1 MSELVIVR
9 AKDERA
15 LVEEI
20 GRIVAFLDRV
30 PEVPLVDVAYT
41 CSFGEGESVIAVI
54 ASDVASLRARLA
66 SAASRLSGSVK
77 RIRDKSGTYYFRER
91 LLGPGGGKLAFVYPG
106 VMSFYPDMMRD
117 LVIEHPECRRAFDEL
132 EEALAGDQWFT
143 PSSFIFPPAPYYRH
157 DADIFKSGA
166 YAQALVSTYAG
177 CMALTR
183 LLAGCGL
190 GPDGVVGF
198 AGGDLAA
205 MMCSGAAGAEP
216 ARPDR
221 IKVIG
226 DIYSIVHKA
235 VNHGGLPE
243 VAMITVLLRRE
254 GELADVVK
262 ALPPDKVMPAV
273 DFSPRQKTYAVAKD
287 FEDEALAA
295 FSAAG
300 VRAMK
305 LALDRPFN
313 TPLCASLVPAIDR
326 FAKGWMKHEPVCE
339 VYSCALADRLPDRVR
354 AARKETAGRW
364 AKPVRFAETVRKMYE
379 DGYRVFLEVGPR
391 GLMTAAVSDTL
402 KGFDHAA
409 IALNSIHRT
418 GRLQVQHA
426 VGQLVALGAKM
437 DIGKFFERRH
447 ARRLDF
453 DAAIS
458 LTVRKDAEMRLSR
471 SFPKLT
477 LLSSDAFLHGPSM
490 LAVPKGRGARAAAR
504 AEAVAQ
510 RKARRQQQFDF
521 GAMNPLVS
529 DAETVESSPG
539 VTLEIAKTFRIADLP
554 FIGDFALGTSQVS
567 YSDPNLRGLVTLTP
581 SVGAEIMAEVANM
594 LVPNRTLRR
603 IDDLTCRRMAAFEK
617 GELRIFVRAER
628 VASGTPRESAVKV
641 QVREDTPDSA
651 YTSPVMEATVVLSD
665 EQPEAV
671 PVSVAPLG
679 KPRSVH
685 WSGREIYPSRLCC
698 GRRLRNISFVE
709 SWSEAGL
716 DYEMTVP
723 PHAGNVTFTRF
734 PMWAVNPLVLASVA
748 DGFAL
753 WRSHERFT
761 GAFSFPF
768 RMRRLTVCQTV
779 PDEGSVLKCYMR
791 LTGVTPKSQICD
803 LVVSDGNGNELMTVA
818 GWEELTE
825 RVPTEYRD
833 LVLQPALSF
842 LTAPLD
848 PGQLGEPST
857 DVSSAYITDVPYPI
871 FERNDE
877 LWLKTLS
884 HVILD
889 AAERREFA
897 NMTGSTSRRTEWLFG
912 RVAAKESVRR
922 FLKDFYQAR
931 WSDADVRIW
940 TDDYGK
946 PHALGAW
953 DEFLTTGL
961 DIAIAHTAQFVV
973 AVAAANA
980 RVGVDAESVRRDLSE
995 EFAAGVFTPEELEL
1009 AAQAAKAS
1017 LAIIRFWCAKEAV
1030 SKALGTGIRYSPKEM
1045 VVTGYLADTGSVTVR
1060 LEGAWADAFKNLR
1073 GRDIAVTV
1081 KTVRDHT
1088 LATCFIPASL
1098 FEENV
1103 VSDYETLKK
1112 EETKHE
1118 IEQKRVP

>member
-9 AKDERA
+9 AADEEA
-15 LVEEI
+15 LAREI
-20 GRIVAFLDRV
+20 ARLVAFLDRV
-30 PEVPLVDVAYT
+30 PDVPLVDVAYT
-41 CSFGEGESVIAVI
+41 CSFGTGESVIAVI

-66 SAASRLSGSVK
+66 SAATRLAGAVK
-77 RIRDKSGTYYFRER
+77 RIRDKSGTYYFREH
-91 LLGPGGGKLAFVYPG
+91 LLGTGRGRLAFVYPG
-106 VMSFYPDMMRD
+106 VMGFYPDMMRD
-117 LVIEHPECRRAFDEL
+117 LVIEYPECRRAFDEL
-132 EEALAGDQWFT
+132 EEALVGVEEFT

-183 LLAGCGL
+183 FLAGCGL

-216 ARPDR
+216 RRPDR
-221 IKVIG
+221 IRVIG
-226 DIYSIVHKA
+226 DIYSIVDKA

-243 VAMITVLLRRE
+243 VSMITVLLRHE
-254 GELADVVK
+254 DELSVVVK
-262 ALPPDKVMPAV
+262 AFPADKVVLAV

-287 FEDEALAA
+287 FETEALAA
-295 FSAAG
+295 FAAAG
-300 VRAMK
+300 MRAMK

-313 TPLCASLVPAIDR
+313 TPLCMSLVPAVR
-326 FAKGWMKHEPVCE
+326 KFVSGWMRREPVCD
-339 VYSCALADRLPDRVR
+339 VYSCATADRLPSGIR
-354 AARKETAGRW
+354 AAREDTAGRW
-364 AKPVRFAETVRKMYE
+364 AKPVRFAETIRKMYA

-391 GLMTAAVSDTL
+391 GLMTAAVSDSL
-402 KGFDHAA
+402 KGCDHAA
-409 IALNSIHRT
+409 IALNSIHRS

-426 VGQLVALGAKM
+426 VGQLVALGARM
-437 DIGKFFERRH
+437 DFTSFFERRH

-453 DAAIS
+453 DSAIS

-471 SFPKLT
+471 SFPRLT
-477 LLSSDAFLHGPSM
+477 LLSSDTLLRGPSV

-504 AEAVAQ
+504 AEVVAQ

-539 VTLEIAKTFRIADLP
+539 VTLELVKTFRVADLP

-567 YSDPNLRGLVTLTP
+567 YSDPNLRGLVALTP
-581 SVGAEIMAEVANM
+581 SVGAEIMAEVAGM
-594 LVPNRTLRR
+594 LVPKRALRR
-603 IDDLTCRRMAAFEK
+603 IDDLMSRKMVAFEK
-617 GELRIFVRAER
+617 GELRIFIRAER
-628 VASGTPRESAVKV
+628 VASGCPQESAVKV
-641 QVREDTPDSA
+641 QIREDAPDSA
-651 YTSPVMEATVVLSD
+651 YTSPVMEATVVLVD
-665 EQPEAV
+665 ELPDGT
-671 PVSVAPLG
+671 PVSVIPLS

-685 WSGREIYPSRLCC
+685 WSGREIYPSRLCY
-698 GRRLRNISFVE
+698 GRRLRNIRFVE

-716 DYEMTVP
+716 DYEIAVP
-723 PHAGNVTFTRF
+723 SHAGNVAFTRY
-734 PMWAVNPLVLASVA
+734 PMWALNPLVLATVT

-768 RMRRLTVCQTV
+768 RMRRLTLSQTV

-803 LVVSDGNGNELMTVA
+803 IKVSDGNGNEMMSVA

-825 RVPTEYRD
+825 RVPAEYRG
-833 LVLQPALSF
+833 LILQPALSF
-842 LTAPLD
+842 LTAPLE
-848 PGQLGEPST
+848 PGQVGEPLT
-857 DVSSAYITDVPYPI
+857 DVSSAFITDVPYPI

-897 NMTGSTSRRTEWLFG
+897 DKTGSTSRRTEWLFG
-912 RVAAKESVRR
+912 RVAAKEAVRR
-922 FLKDFYQAR
+922 FLKDYYQAR

-953 DEFLTTGL
+953 DAFLTGSL

-973 AVAAANA
+973 AIAAANA
-980 RVGVDAESVRRDLSE
+980 HVGVDAESVQRDLSE
-995 EFAAGVFTPEELEL
+995 EFTAGVFTPEELEL

-1045 VVTGYLADTGSVTVR
+1045 VITGYLADSGSVTVR

-1081 KTVRDHT
+1081 KTVRDHA
-1088 LATCFIPASL
+1088 LATCFIPSSL
-1098 FEENV
+1098 FEEDF
-1103 VSDYETLKK
+1103 VSDYGSLKK

-1118 IEQKRVP
+1118 IEQKRVS